1 MSRSMALLNLNGIT
15 EEYFQIY
22 KEEYNY
28 IQDHFKEYG
37 NVPDRET
44 FINKFPDF
52 EIIQVLETDKYLVET
67 LNEEHLYS
75 ITVPIINEVAE
86 LIKTDSYSAAQYLQ
100 SKLPDLLGKS
110 PITGSDIIS
119 QAKERYEEWVQLK
132 ENRNDFLIPSG
143 FKELDEVIGGFHT
156 GEELVV
162 LFARTGNGKS
172 WVLIKMLEHA
182 WKMNKRV
189 GLIEPEMS
197 PNKTGYRFDTLHANV
212 SNSALTKGIE
222 ITEYEKYIENLSK
235 SDIPFFVAT
244 PREFKR
250 KITVSKLKM
259 FVESNKLDILAI
271 DGISYLKDERSQRGD
286 SRTISLTNISED
298 LMDLSNELKIPVII
312 VAQSNREGAKQEDL
326 ELENI
331 RDSDGIAYNASLIIS
346 VAQKDPGLELAL
358 KKNRNGKNGIKLTYL
373 WDIDRGVFNYVPSD
387 TNSRDDIQVATEVRN
402 YYVDSKEVF

>member
-1 MSRSMALLNLNGIT
+1 MALLNLNGIT